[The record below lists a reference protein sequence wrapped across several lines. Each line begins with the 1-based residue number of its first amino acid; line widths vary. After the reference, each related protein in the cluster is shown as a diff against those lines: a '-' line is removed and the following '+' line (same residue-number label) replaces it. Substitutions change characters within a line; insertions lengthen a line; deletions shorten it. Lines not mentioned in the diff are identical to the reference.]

1 MGCCE
6 IKSTTAGMVLLRVI
20 GMRST
25 QPASHLLVQRD
36 NIMMRSLLLRP
47 AVKGRTY
54 MGIIK

>member
-47 AVKGRTY
+47 AVKGRIW
-54 MGIIK
+54 GS